1 METWKRLDTYGG
13 GREYS
18 EKTARIIDE
27 EVVRMIN
34 EAYEYSK
41 KLLREKKEMV
51 EKLVKLL
58 LEKEVVVKEEFD
70 ALF

>member
-1 METWKRLDTYGG
+1 
-13 GREYS
+13 
-18 EKTARIIDE
+18 
-27 EVVRMIN
+27 MIN
-34 EAYEYSK
+34 EAYEDSK
-41 KLLREKKEMV
+41 KLLQEKKDMV